1 MQAAAAVPA
10 EEHPYSHHHDGCN
23 PCDHSAIAAHVLCTH
38 MEETTVV
45 SGSFHLPFSQELT
58 GVWTNLIPGVSCR
71 FRMLK

>member
-1 MQAAAAVPA
+1 
-10 EEHPYSHHHDGCN
+10 
-23 PCDHSAIAAHVLCTH
+23 